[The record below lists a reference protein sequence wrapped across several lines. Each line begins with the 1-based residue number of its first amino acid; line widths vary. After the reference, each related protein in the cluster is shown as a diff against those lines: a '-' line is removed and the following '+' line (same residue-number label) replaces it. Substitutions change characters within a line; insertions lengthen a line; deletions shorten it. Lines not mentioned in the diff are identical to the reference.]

1 MIMARRAGIH
11 LNRCGRID
19 DRADAMV
26 FSIKNAV
33 TKRRFDLK
41 ASRYDHI
48 ASFSSDRAVNRSR
61 RSNGRVAF
69 ASVGGQLG
77 ARQGLAYH
85 PIPMTGRRGCIR

>member
-1 MIMARRAGIH
+1 MPWRHWLFMSHDHGRRAGIH

-19 DRADAMV
+19 DRADATV

-61 RSNGRVAF
+61 RSNGRIA
-69 ASVGGQLG
+69 L
-77 ARQGLAYH
+77 RL
-85 PIPMTGRRGCIR
+85 